1 MKKIKKLN
9 FIGTVQKDNI
19 LLLFL
24 LFLLTLVLCPGNA
37 FAGGGVTEFAG
48 PLEKV
53 IGILQGPLGLAIAI
67 VCLVIVFIG
76 LAIKGS
82 EVGETL
88 KILVEWVIPISGVC
102 SAGSFVTYLFQFT
115 GAVIV

>member
-1 MKKIKKLN
+1 MKKIKELN
-9 FIGTVQKDNI
+9 FIDTVQKDNRI
-19 LLLFL
+19 LLLLML
-24 LFLLTLVLCPGNA
+24 LAALVVCPGNA

-53 IGILQGPLGLAIAI
+53 INMLQGSLGLAIAI

-82 EVGETL
+82 EVSETL
-88 KILVEWVIPISGVC
+88 KKMVDWVIPISGIC
-102 SAGSFVTYLFQFT
+102 CAGSFVTYLFQFS
-115 GAVIV
+115 GAII